1 MIYSENFYKVFFTC
15 AAVYNIVWG
24 IVIILFPTLMF
35 SYFNIAPINY
45 PFLMS
50 GIGMFVGVY
59 GYGYWVVSRE
69 PLRYPQLIVIGLIGK
84 VLGPIGWAYYVYLEV
99 VPLRTM
105 WVNVFNDFIWIP
117 FFITYLIWIK
127 KETGRG

>member
-1 MIYSENFYKVFFTC
+1 MLGTEKFYRWFFAC

-24 IVIILFPTLMF
+24 IIIVLDPTLMF
-35 SYFNIAPINY
+35 TCFDIEPVNY

-69 PLRYPQLIVIGLIGK
+69 PRQYPQLVVIGLLGK
-84 VLGPIGWAYYVYLEV
+84 TLGPVGWAYYVWEGA

-105 WVNVFNDFIWIP
+105 WVNVFNDLIWIP
-117 FFITYLIWIK
+117 CFITYLIWVNRQ
-127 KETGRG
+127 GREK